1 MSDELNIKEIIEK
14 TKNFDQ
20 PYAPAIPEGI
30 HEVELTS
37 VERKLSAKGYEMV
50 IIGVADTKDRTAR
63 VNQMLEL
70 QWIDGTIRLIK
81 GLYTHNVPEAEKEEA
96 KEKITK
102 VFDNVKS
109 AKDLQDKC
117 VDILQKLID
126 KGCTGWLRVERKNPE
141 DQYPDR
147 ALTAYEPTYRWKTAA
162 DEAREM
168 VDGGE
173 EITEDIDDIFKS

>member
-1 MSDELNIKEIIEK
+1 MSDELNIKDIIEK

-37 VERKLSAKGYEMV
+37 VERKLSAKGYDMIV
-50 IIGVADTKDRTAR
+50 IYVADAKGRTSR
-63 VNQMLEL
+63 VTQMLEL

-81 GLYTHNVPEAEKEEA
+81 GLYTHNVPAEEKEDA
-96 KEKITK
+96 KEKINK

-109 AKDLQDKC
+109 AKELQDKC
-117 VDILQKLID
+117 VDILQKLIN
-126 KGCTGWLRVERKNPE
+126 KGCIAWLRVERQNPE

-162 DEAREM
+162 DEAKDI
-168 VDGGE
+168 VDNSE
-173 EITEDIDDIFKS
+173 AVTEDIDDIFAS

>member
-37 VERKLSAKGYEMV
+37 VERKISNNGNDMIV
-50 IIGVADTKDRTAR
+50 ISVADTKDRTAR
-63 VNQMLEL
+63 INQMLEL

-81 GLYTHNVPEAEKEEA
+81 GLYTHNVPEDEKENA
-96 KEKITK
+96 KEKINK

-117 VDILQKLID
+117 VEILQKLIN

-141 DQYPDR
+141 DRHPDR
-147 ALTAYEPTYRWKTAA
+147 ALTAYEPTYRWKTT
-162 DEAREM
+162 DSEIKDM
-168 VDGGE
+168 VDNGE
-173 EITEDIDDIFKS
+173 EVTEDIDDIFAS